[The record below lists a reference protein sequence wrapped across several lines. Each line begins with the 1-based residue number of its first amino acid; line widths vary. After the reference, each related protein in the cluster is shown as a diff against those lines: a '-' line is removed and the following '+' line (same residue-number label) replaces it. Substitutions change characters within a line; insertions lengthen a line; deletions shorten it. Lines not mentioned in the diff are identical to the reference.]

1 MFRKIKIVPKPWG
14 QEQYLILT
22 KKYALKILEIKGGH
36 RFSLQY
42 HKKKME
48 SWYVLSGKIQVTL
61 GKKSFV
67 AQVGQVL
74 HVPPKTIHRIKGL
87 AKWNQIVEVS
97 TPELSDVVRLE
108 DDYNREG
115 TSAP

>member
-1 MFRKIKIVPKPWG
+1 MFRTIRIVPKPWG
-14 QEQYLILT
+14 QEQHLMIT

-42 HKKKME
+42 HRKKME
-48 SWYVLSGKIQVTL
+48 SWYVLSGEILVTL
-61 GKKSFV
+61 GKRSFK
-67 AQVGQVL
+67 ARPRQVI
-74 HVPPKTIHRIKGL
+74 HVPPRTRHRIKGL
-87 AKWNQIVEVS
+87 AKWNQVVEVS
-97 TPELSDVVRLE
+97 TTELGDVVRLQ